1 MGNETVARA
10 TPAVTSGA
18 PSVTATIAIS
28 VCLAM
33 PDRAWLV
40 QLDLVPGATVAE
52 ALAASGLE
60 QRVGDLDLAHAA
72 VGIFGK
78 RVVRTRKLVAGDRV
92 EIYRPLTYDPKDSRR
107 RRAQHRQRLR
117 AADFSA

>member
-60 QRVGDLDLAHAA
+60 QSVGDLDLAHAA

-78 RVVRTRKLVAGDRV
+78 RVARTRKLVAGDRV

-117 AADFSA
+117 TADSSA

>member
-40 QLDLVPGATVAE
+40 QLELAPGATVA
-52 ALAASGLE
+52 
-60 QRVGDLDLAHAA
+60 
-72 VGIFGK
+72 
-78 RVVRTRKLVAGDRV
+78 
-92 EIYRPLTYDPKDSRR
+92 
-107 RRAQHRQRLR
+107 
-117 AADFSA
+117 